1 MKHPISG
8 VVASAIALAVSGCG
22 QTTNS
27 GNDSHAST
35 PDAAQ
40 IYSGAGKVTA
50 VAGNQ
55 VTIAHGPIEGIGWP
69 AMTMTFSSPADVV
82 TAVKPGDEVAFSFR
96 QQGSAYQLTSLQK
109 R

>member
-1 MKHPISG
+1 MKHSISR
-8 VVASAIALAVSGCG
+8 VAASVIALALSGCG

-27 GNDSHAST
+27 GNDNNAPT
-35 PDAAQ
+35 TDAAR
-40 IYSGAGKVTA
+40 IYSGAGTVTA

-69 AMTMTFSSPADVV
+69 AMTMTFTSPANLT
-82 TAVKPGDEVAFSFR
+82 TAVKVGDEVAFSFR